1 MITVLYL
8 WKIPSSSV
16 AFAFI
21 RVAIDRFLIRKISS
35 VTFTKSLGCGK
46 GEKFS
51 PSDADIHRWG
61 LLVCLSE
68 SDLDD
73 LDNSALVLG
82 WRKRATREFRVLL
95 KPISSHGRWS
105 GKSPFDFAS
114 EPNAKT
120 NEIASITRA
129 RISFFQAI
137 RFWRSIPPVAQSLH
151 ESPGLIHAIGIGEA
165 PIGLQGTFSLWT
177 SADDL
182 RNFAFKGEAHQK
194 AISDT
199 KRFQWYS
206 EELFARFSVF
216 EKRGSF

>member
-8 WKIPSSSV
+8 WKIPSKSI
-16 AFAFI
+16 AFALI
-21 RVAIDRFLIRKISS
+21 RVAIDRFLIRKIAS
-35 VTFTKSLGCGK
+35 VTFSKSLGCGK

-51 PSDADIHRWG
+51 PTDADIHRWG
-61 LLVCLSE
+61 LLVCLDE
-68 SDLDD
+68 GDLADF
-73 LDNSALVLG
+73 DNSALILG
-82 WRKRATREFRVLL
+82 WRNRASREFRVLL
-95 KPISSHGRWS
+95 NPISSHGLWS

-114 EPNAKT
+114 KPIDKT

-165 PIGLQGTFSLWT
+165 PIGLQGTFSMWA
-177 SADDL
+177 SYDDL
-182 RNFAFKGEAHQK
+182 RNFAFKGLAHQK

-199 KRFQWYS
+199 KRFHWYS
-206 EELFARFSVF
+206 EELFARFSVI
-216 EKRGSF
+216 EKRGSI